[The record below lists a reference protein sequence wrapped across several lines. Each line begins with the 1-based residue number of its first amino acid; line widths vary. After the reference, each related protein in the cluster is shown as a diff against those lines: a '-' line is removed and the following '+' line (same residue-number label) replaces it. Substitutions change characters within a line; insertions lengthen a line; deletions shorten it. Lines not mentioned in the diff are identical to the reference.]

1 VLAGN
6 PLRHTG
12 ESEQTV
18 VVRIACRAMSSD
30 DDLLRRID
38 RYLDTVPR
46 AVTRTETIGP
56 FTVFINEGRGWRYYA
71 RPTPGE
77 TAFTVDDA
85 RGVLARQRDL
95 GQPTEFEWVE
105 GSAPTLGDTLRSAG
119 LVVESMPLMHVT
131 PQTFRAATSSTDAVV
146 RFARID
152 DDLARWN
159 AVAMVAFDVGG
170 TEPGPEGVE
179 TLDPMAA
186 DADPGSIGFARER
199 LAEGFTVMAGALV
212 AGDPVS
218 IGSHQP
224 LEGVAEVTG
233 VATLPAFRRRG
244 LGAAVTSLLV
254 RDAFDR
260 GVTTV
265 FLSAGDDDVARMY
278 ASLGFRE
285 VGRVGQAH
293 TPAGRHEATT

>member
-1 VLAGN
+1 
-6 PLRHTG
+6 
-12 ESEQTV
+12 
-18 VVRIACRAMSSD
+18 MSAD
-30 DDLLRRID
+30 DDLLRRIN
-38 RYLDTVPR
+38 RYLDAVPR

-77 TAFTVDDA
+77 TAFAADDV
-85 RGVLARQRDL
+85 GDVLARQRDL
-95 GQPTEFEWVE
+95 RQPTEFEWVE

-131 PQTFRAATSSTDAVV
+131 QETFRAATSPTDAVV
-146 RFARID
+146 RFVRID

-170 TEPGPEGVE
+170 TEPGPEGIE

-186 DADPGSIGFARER
+186 HADPGSVGFARER

-224 LEGVAEVTG
+224 LEGIAEVTG

-265 FLSAGDDDVARMY
+265 FLSAGGDDVARMY

>member
-1 VLAGN
+1 M
-6 PLRHTG
+6 PT
-12 ESEQTV
+12 
-18 VVRIACRAMSSD
+18 D

-38 RYLDTVPR
+38 RYLDAVPR

-77 TAFTVDDA
+77 TTFTVDDA
-85 RGVLARQRDL
+85 GLVLARQRDL

-105 GSAPTLGDTLRSAG
+105 ATAPMLAHTLGSAG
-119 LVVESMPLMHVT
+119 LAVESMPLMQVT
-131 PQTFRAATSSTDAVV
+131 RETFRAAPSPASAVV
-146 RFARID
+146 RLARTD

-159 AVAMVAFDVGG
+159 AVAMVAFDAGG
-170 TEPGPEGVE
+170 TGTGPEGIDE
-179 TLDPMAA
+179 LDRMTER
-186 DADPGSIGFARER
+186 ADPDSIAFARER
-199 LAEGFTVMAGALV
+199 LADGFTVMAGAV
-212 AGDPVS
+212 VVDDPVA

-224 LEGVAEVTG
+224 LEGVAEITG
-233 VATLPAFRRRG
+233 VATLPAFRRQG

-254 RDAFDR
+254 RDAFNR

-265 FLSAGDDDVARMY
+265 FLSAGGDEVARVY

-285 VGRVGQAH
+285 LGHVGQAH
-293 TPAGRHEATT
+293 TPAGRHGRTTQAEEDR